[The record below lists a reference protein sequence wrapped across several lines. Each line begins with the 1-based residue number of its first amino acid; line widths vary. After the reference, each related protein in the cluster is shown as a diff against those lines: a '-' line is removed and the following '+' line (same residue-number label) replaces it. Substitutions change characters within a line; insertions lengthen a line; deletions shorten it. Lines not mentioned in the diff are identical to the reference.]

1 MNNIQ
6 YILKDKP
13 LAAWSMDSDS
23 FPNIYDLSGNFH
35 DGVYNHN
42 TLYNLEIFPLLGGS
56 NNGIL
61 IDNSKGLSF
70 PNIEIADANNSNNAF
85 SIELWVYIKNSN
97 SEYINLFSSSSNEIS
112 IKYKKGGIYFNVGS
126 ETTVAK
132 VDNSKRVLHIVA
144 TYTPQ
149 YICLYINGTRL
160 SKKILNNF
168 KFNIIND
175 SNTTFNIGPTNDQNS
190 FIIDDV
196 SVYKYE
202 LSDNQILNHYN
213 YPSTNSPEQVA
224 YKNSGVVFYGND
236 SSLYSS
242 IKRSYPS
249 QISWKNFYSDEILYS
264 STDNSLSLSP
274 GVNQSFIYD
283 SFTVLPAINILSSK
297 IEWDD
302 AEGVNLYVS
311 TTGEPDSYSLCKNGY
326 SIPGWTSDIVSKPI
340 PIDSN
345 VTRVNWWAA
354 NENPEIWNDE
364 LKSSIYTIAER
375 MVELEDKFIDLAFG
389 VNEMEGLTK
398 EEVKKY
404 IRYIADRRLIGL
416 GMKGIF
422 KVKRNPLP
430 WVEEMINAPTH
441 TNFFENRATD
451 YAKGAVQGNWGDV
464 WAH

>member
-112 IKYKKGGIYFNVGS
+112 IKYKEGGIYFNVGS

-168 KFNIIND
+168 
-175 SNTTFNIGPTNDQNS
+175 
-190 FIIDDV
+190 
-196 SVYKYE
+196 
-202 LSDNQILNHYN
+202 
-213 YPSTNSPEQVA
+213 
-224 YKNSGVVFYGND
+224 
-236 SSLYSS
+236 
-242 IKRSYPS
+242 
-249 QISWKNFYSDEILYS
+249 
-264 STDNSLSLSP
+264 
-274 GVNQSFIYD
+274 
-283 SFTVLPAINILSSK
+283 
-297 IEWDD
+297 
-302 AEGVNLYVS
+302 
-311 TTGEPDSYSLCKNGY
+311 
-326 SIPGWTSDIVSKPI
+326 
-340 PIDSN
+340 
-345 VTRVNWWAA
+345 
-354 NENPEIWNDE
+354 
-364 LKSSIYTIAER
+364 
-375 MVELEDKFIDLAFG
+375 
-389 VNEMEGLTK
+389 
-398 EEVKKY
+398 
-404 IRYIADRRLIGL
+404 
-416 GMKGIF
+416 
-422 KVKRNPLP
+422 
-430 WVEEMINAPTH
+430 
-441 TNFFENRATD
+441 
-451 YAKGAVQGNWGDV
+451 
-464 WAH
+464 